1 MYSFESNQVIVRGCD
16 PGEDLP
22 GLSPDHDGPDVLI
35 GIKPHQLDTPP
46 KLSLETKDSV
56 ELETA
61 VFRGRLASS
70 K

>member
-16 PGEDLP
+16 SGEDLP
-22 GLSPDHDGPDVLI
+22 GLSPDHDGPADVLI

-46 KLSLETKDSV
+46 KLSLETKDSI

-61 VFRGRLASS
+61 VFRGRW
-70 K
+70 